1 MFSSEFS
8 EVDERGDSDHI
19 GPAEGSTWKPDA
31 DRRPILDLAE
41 FQLLEDQV
49 GDPRTARKFASDFAR
64 LWRVRYESLATAV
77 ERGDEAAALDT
88 ILSLR
93 TSSSMVGGLRLAFL
107 AAQLEEHVLN
117 GELRGAQP
125 LLDEIAECGQ
135 RTVKELR
142 ESYVLRNES
151 PEPDPIS

>member
-1 MFSSEFS
+1 MFSSDFS
-8 EVDERGDSDHI
+8 EVDERGDSDRI
-19 GPAEGSTWKPDA
+19 GPAKGSPWMPTA
-31 DRRPILDLAE
+31 SGRPILDLAE

-49 GDPRTARKFASDFAR
+49 GDPRTARIFASDFAR
-64 LWRVRYESLATAV
+64 LWRVRYETLAAAV
-77 ERGDEAAALDT
+77 ERGDAAAALDT

-93 TSSSMVGGLRLAFL
+93 TSSAMVGGVRLSVL
-107 AAQLEEHVLN
+107 AAHLEEHILN
-117 GELRGAQP
+117 GELRDARP
-125 LLDEIAECGQ
+125 LLNDIADCGQ

>member
-1 MFSSEFS
+1 MFSSDFS

-49 GDPRTARKFASDFAR
+49 GDPGIARKFASDFAR

-77 ERGDEAAALDT
+77 EHGDEAAALDT

-93 TSSSMVGGLRLAFL
+93 TSSAMVGGVRLSVL
-107 AAQLEEHVLN
+107 AALLEEHILN
-117 GELRGAQP
+117 GELRNAQP

-142 ESYVLRNES
+142 KSYVLRNES

>member
-1 MFSSEFS
+1 MFSSDFS
-8 EVDERGDSDHI
+8 EVDERGDSDRT
-19 GPAEGSTWKPDA
+19 GQTKGSTWMPVA
-31 DRRPILDLAE
+31 SGRPILDLAE

-49 GDPRTARKFASDFAR
+49 GDPRIARIFASDFAK
-64 LWRVRYESLATAV
+64 LWPTRYGNLAAAV

-93 TSSSMVGGLRLAFL
+93 TSSAMVGGIRLSVL
-107 AAQLEEHVLN
+107 AAILEQHILN
-117 GELRGAQP
+117 GELCNAQT